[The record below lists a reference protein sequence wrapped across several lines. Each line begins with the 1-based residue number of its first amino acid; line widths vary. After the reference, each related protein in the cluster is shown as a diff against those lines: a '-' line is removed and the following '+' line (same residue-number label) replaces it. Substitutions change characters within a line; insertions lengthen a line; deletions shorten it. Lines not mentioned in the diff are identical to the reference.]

1 MVSSLHKPM
10 EYIETI
16 LSSNAQKG
24 TFKEIND
31 DMAVCT

>member
-1 MVSSLHKPM
+1 MASSLHKPT

-16 LSSNAQKG
+16 LSSNIQKG
-24 TFKEIND
+24 TLKEIND